1 MAEDE
6 RMEVGGGLAE
16 EEEVA
21 VVVHDAAETEGTVQ
35 FSLKGVSSDQ
45 MERFISNWQV
55 HIKFSLIGSLVFI
68 SGLGL

>member
-21 VVVHDAAETEGTVQ
+21 VVVHDAAETEGVVQ

-45 MERFISNWQV
+45 MERFISKWQV
-55 HIKFSLIGSLVFI
+55 RKFSLIGSLVVI